1 MKKIDITHPH
11 IGLPLAFLLLLVATL
26 NLYPLVAHDA
36 QVMKGSL
43 DDLVTY
49 IAASLLLIFV
59 SIVLAAPYKLVS
71 HKTVIGL
78 LLMIMALPLTLA
90 ASALFVL
97 NEQYVD
103 ALRMIT
109 IGEYLSFPFAI
120 LIAYNIIYKKD

>member
-1 MKKIDITHPH
+1 MKKFDISHPH
-11 IGLPLAFLLLLVATL
+11 IGLPLALLLLLVATA
-26 NLYPLVAHDA
+26 NLYPLVANDT

-43 DDLVTY
+43 DNLVTY

-78 LLMIMALPLTLA
+78 LLMSMTLPLTLA

-97 NEQYVD
+97 NEQYID
-103 ALRMIT
+103 ALRVIT
-109 IGEYLSFPFAI
+109 IGEYLSFPLAM
-120 LIAYNIIYKKD
+120 LIAYNIIYKK